1 MNCLSKSYTPQKKK
15 REIVVRSSVKKNLV
29 PSSFQSLL
37 LDDEIRQIES
47 QLDIIENEEAPLS
60 NAGILSRLQH
70 IKMAVVEKD
79 TRLKKLE
86 DKHLI
91 HQRKVEAENSEL
103 MLKMRLKMKSRP
115 SVALIRFRLLKML
128 QKYDPKKIRLLNA
141 IMTKFEGRET
151 ELLEIMIARY
161 EV

>member
-1 MNCLSKSYTPQKKK
+1 
-15 REIVVRSSVKKNLV
+15 
-29 PSSFQSLL
+29 
-37 LDDEIRQIES
+37 
-47 QLDIIENEEAPLS
+47 
-60 NAGILSRLQH
+60 
-70 IKMAVVEKD
+70 MAVVEKD
-79 TRLKKLE
+79 TRLKQLE

-128 QKYDPKKIRLLNA
+128 QKYDPKKIRVLDA